1 MELADESSVDRCV
14 SRLNGKLVPGS
25 NPVSSVVYFQ
35 NTTQIFF
42 FINKISTSL
51 FFPPPEIYF

>member
-42 FINKISTSL
+42 LLTKYL
-51 FFPPPEIYF
+51 LHYFFPPEIYF